1 MKYIN
6 IKLDSGERM
15 IHSEQGESQI
25 YFSAFH
31 NNPNSC
37 EQLAKAQVFLTLA
50 KVARVESSDHIG
62 RVYHKT

>member
-1 MKYIN
+1 
-6 IKLDSGERM
+6 M

-50 KVARVESSDHIG
+50 KVARVESSDQIG

>member
-1 MKYIN
+1 
-6 IKLDSGERM
+6 M

-50 KVARVESSDHIG
+50 RSRESNHLTRSVEYITRHEAVAYILLDEFH
-62 RVYHKT
+62 